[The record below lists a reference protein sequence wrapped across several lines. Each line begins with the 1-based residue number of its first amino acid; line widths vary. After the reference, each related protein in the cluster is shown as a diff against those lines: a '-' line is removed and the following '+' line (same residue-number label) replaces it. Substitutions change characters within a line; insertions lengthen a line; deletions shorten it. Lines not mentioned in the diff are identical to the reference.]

1 MFTGGWHD
9 FGITHPEKVGICVVK
24 YQILFTDKKY
34 DIMSRKDLGKSF
46 VLWEKIIEGL
56 RRFGFG
62 KFGNA
67 TAV

>member
-1 MFTGGWHD
+1 MDSTAGELAILIYDREF
-9 FGITHPEKVGICVVK
+9 FK

-34 DIMSRKDLGKSF
+34 DIMSRKDLGRSF
-46 VLWEKIIEGL
+46 VLWKKIIEGL